1 MKGQHYMHDWTL
13 VSLAFDWVTGMVT
26 LNLLNPQSQPVSIVA
41 KNATMFH
48 APRIQE
54 WGRSVSINAVIGPE
68 DYSIGKQ
75 KLQIEM
81 QSGDVIEII
90 AESFK
95 LPI

>member
-1 MKGQHYMHDWTL
+1 MHDWTL
-13 VSLAFDWVTGMVT
+13 VSLAFDWATGLVT
-26 LNLLNPQSQPVSIVA
+26 LNFLDSNSNAASVLA
-41 KNATMFH
+41 KNASMFH

-54 WGRSVSINAVIGPE
+54 WGRSVSINTVIGPE
-68 DYSIGKQ
+68 DYGLGKQ